1 MAALPTEALVNA
13 RCILGV
19 LYEETKLQTEKKEGS
34 LGYHGRLQG
43 KGERA
48 KRNAKIADWQK
59 ELGKKSAGVG
69 VSPSRKNAGLKH
81 LEWPE
86 LPAAARSL
94 VG

>member
-19 LYEETKLQTEKKEGS
+19 LCEETKLQTEKKEGS

-43 KGERA
+43 KGES
-48 KRNAKIADWQK
+48 KGNAKIADCQK